1 MSVKALRFEDADA
14 DEKEIQ
20 KAFEENLDYLDDSGL
35 RYVKSFV
42 PIGTG
47 FIDTLAIDDQLNP
60 VIIEYKKPGDFDRD
74 ALFQLM
80 NYYSWFVADENH
92 IKYLREVVS
101 VSKPDLVPKGEEL
114 TNDIRLVAVVS
125 KVSEDIK
132 NACFAL
138 YPSVLLVE
146 YRLLKQK
153 DGTIGASVVSRFEPD
168 SEAKREIKPPKPL
181 DAHFNRR
188 NVRPLYDLLIKS
200 VRDVTDEQ
208 IYERSTLYYINIYT
222 REGGKGFLGVYPARN
237 WIDLVARVKPL
248 SPRFEVMAND
258 SAWGPAGE
266 TSSVRVHKPEEIDSE
281 LLAWVKKAF
290 ERTISG

>member
-1 MSVKALRFEDADA
+1 MSVRLLKFEEADA

-20 KAFEENLDYLDDSGL
+20 KAIEGNLECLDDSGL

-60 VIIEYKKPGDFDRD
+60 VLIEYKKPGDFDRD

-92 IKYLREVVS
+92 LKYLREVVS
-101 VSKPDLVPKGEEL
+101 VSKPELVPKGEDL

-125 KVSEDIK
+125 KVSEDIR

-138 YPSVLLVE
+138 YPPVLLAE

-153 DGTIGASVVSRFEPD
+153 DGTIGVSVISRFEPD
-168 SEAKREIKPPKPL
+168 REAKREVKAPKRL
-181 DAHFNRR
+181 DDHFKRR
-188 NVRPLYDLLIKS
+188 NVRPLYDLIIRK
-200 VRDVTDEQ
+200 VREVTNQE
-208 IYERSTLYYINIYT
+208 IYENPTVYYINIYT
-222 REGGKGFLGVYPARN
+222 REGGNGFLGVYPAKN
-237 WIDLVARVKPL
+237 WIDLVARVKSP
-248 SPRFEVMAND
+248 SPRFEVQAND
-258 SAWGPAGE
+258 TAWGPAGE
-266 TSSVRVHKPEEIDSE
+266 TTSVRIQKPDEVDDEV
-281 LLAWVKKAF
+281 LAWAKKAYD
-290 ERTISG
+290 RVVAG